1 MKRLSDAF
9 AELGGDDAGFN
20 AMAEGLDAIHVSAE
34 ELNKVDMTALASG
47 FDSANGSMSQIIATL
62 EAGGVQMNTWNAA
75 LEQAPGAAQNMSS
88 LTAAAFNAMYTM
100 AGGDINATMTLI
112 AGLDS
117 YQVGDKTFYVGDNG
131 SVTDS
136 QGKVYDLKT
145 DIDELPDEVKAKVGV
160 DNSDAKKKTKEVDSA
175 LDKTGKKRPNPKITA
190 NDSASSTIANVNR
203 KLNLLNGK
211 TATTYIKTVT
221 TNVPK
226 NQATGGM
233 NSRPVIPKH
242 ASGYI
247 ATGPTLTNQG
257 WIGEDGV
264 EAVANWATGGAVVPL
279 TNKRY
284 MLPIADAIA
293 DGMSRRGGGGGGVTY
308 NTYINDAVVND
319 DAEVQAAVINLL
331 STLQRKGAMNR
342 G

>member
-1 MKRLSDAF
+1 
-9 AELGGDDAGFN
+9 
-20 AMAEGLDAIHVSAE
+20 
-34 ELNKVDMTALASG
+34 
-47 FDSANGSMSQIIATL
+47 
-62 EAGGVQMNTWNAA
+62 
-75 LEQAPGAAQNMSS
+75 
-88 LTAAAFNAMYTM
+88 
-100 AGGDINATMTLI
+100 
-112 AGLDS
+112 
-117 YQVGDKTFYVGDNG
+117 
-131 SVTDS
+131 
-136 QGKVYDLKT
+136 
-145 DIDELPDEVKAKVGV
+145 
-160 DNSDAKKKTKEVDSA
+160 
-175 LDKTGKKRPNPKITA
+175 
-190 NDSASSTIANVNR
+190 
-203 KLNLLNGK
+203 
-211 TATTYIKTVT
+211 
-221 TNVPK
+221 
-226 NQATGGM
+226 M

-308 NTYINDAVVND
+308 NTYINDAVVNG